1 MRFQPART
9 EQGRSLPDNRGEPPG
24 NSWWGVCRPVFQI
37 RPKNVIFITR
47 FQTWTLKFIPFC
59 TPGKGRN
66 YAVIPKI
73 RTSSLKKI
81 SWNPFLIRILIGFLL
96 IHLELNRQ
104 IRTFKHSRSSLKNH
118 TRFQTKMEKVYTCFQ
133 TSLRSRRLEVAG
145 ERENGRA
152 RGRHA
157 SPSRAPVFTC
167 AHYFQAPATQAIF
180 RPKRRKNHNLR
191 LGRGAHT
198 AIWVTWYNGVLRP
211 NIQFSCGWF
220 LVDMSTKICF
230 KDFNSEKWINYFA
243 NGKWTLEY
251 ILKYNPFSHFFYC
264 YGDVILT
271 DSKNYIVSFFAW
283 R

>member
-1 MRFQPART
+1 MKRDDFEMRFQPART

-81 SWNPFLIRILIGFLL
+81 SWNPFLIRILIAFLL
-96 IHLELNRQ
+96 IHLQLNRQ
-104 IRTFKHSRSSLKNH
+104 IRTFIHSRSSLKNH

-167 AHYFQAPATQAIF
+167 AHYFQGFQFRKMNKLPCKWKVDFGIHFEIQSIFALFLLLWRCHSYRLKELHSVIFCLTLGAIV
-180 RPKRRKNHNLR
+180 
-191 LGRGAHT
+191 
-198 AIWVTWYNGVLRP
+198 AI
-211 NIQFSCGWF
+211 
-220 LVDMSTKICF
+220 
-230 KDFNSEKWINYFA
+230 
-243 NGKWTLEY
+243 
-251 ILKYNPFSHFFYC
+251 
-264 YGDVILT
+264 
-271 DSKNYIVSFFAW
+271 
-283 R
+283 

>member
-81 SWNPFLIRILIGFLL
+81 SWNPFLIRILLAFLL
-96 IHLELNRQ
+96 IHLQLNRQ

-118 TRFQTKMEKVYTCFQ
+118 TRFQSTTMGK
-133 TSLRSRRLEVAG
+133 
-145 ERENGRA
+145 
-152 RGRHA
+152 
-157 SPSRAPVFTC
+157 
-167 AHYFQAPATQAIF
+167 AH
-180 RPKRRKNHNLR
+180 
-191 LGRGAHT
+191 
-198 AIWVTWYNGVLRP
+198 
-211 NIQFSCGWF
+211 
-220 LVDMSTKICF
+220 
-230 KDFNSEKWINYFA
+230 
-243 NGKWTLEY
+243 
-251 ILKYNPFSHFFYC
+251 PFSDKTAQKPFPMGRYQ
-264 YGDVILT
+264 YLKIIA
-271 DSKNYIVSFFAW
+271 YIREKPPRTSSL
-283 R
+283 